1 MPYNVRGVSSGLR
14 YPVPSVVYFHGQM
27 MRLLFWLSFALISY
41 AYAGYP
47 LLLSLAGR
55 KRPVRKQYATP
66 SVSLLIAAR
75 NEQSNIAAKLQ
86 SIQTFQY
93 PAAQLQVI
101 VVSDGSTDGTADL
114 LLNAGTC
121 VRPVILEH
129 AVGKAEA
136 LNRGVAHATGDI
148 LVFSDARQT
157 FDPEAVQELVSC
169 FADPLV
175 GAASGELMLETA
187 DGQPSSD
194 GLGVYWKIEKMT
206 RKLESET
213 GSVVGVT
220 GAIYAMRR
228 HLFVPVPPGLLLDDV
243 LIPMQV
249 ARSGHRVIFHP
260 GAIARDRIFGETGK
274 EFSRKVRTL
283 TGNYQ
288 LLRLAPW
295 LLSPTNPLLFRLIS
309 HKLLRLVVPLLLV
322 LLLLSS
328 ALASGTFFKAVFV
341 AQIFFYAI
349 ALVGY
354 LAPAAREQRAVSV
367 AYTFTMLNV
376 AAAFAFYNFLGGRT
390 RWA

>member
-1 MPYNVRGVSSGLR
+1 
-14 YPVPSVVYFHGQM
+14 
-27 MRLLFWLSFALISY
+27 MRLLFWLSLALISY

-55 KRPVRKQYATP
+55 RRSLRKEHITP
-66 SVSLLIAAR
+66 TVSLIIAAR
-75 NEQSNIAAKLQ
+75 NEYSNIAAKLR
-86 SIQTFQY
+86 SIASFEY
-93 PAAQLQVI
+93 PATQLEVI
-101 VVSDGSTDGTADL
+101 AVSDGSTDGTADL
-114 LLNAGTC
+114 LLNAGER
-121 VRPVILEH
+121 VHAVLLEQ

-136 LNRGVAHATGDI
+136 LNRGVAQAKGDI

-157 FDPEAVQELVSC
+157 FDPDAIAELVSC

-175 GAASGELMLETA
+175 GAASGELMLEGN
-187 DGQPSSD
+187 DGQPSPD
-194 GLGVYWKIEKMT
+194 GLGIYWKIEKMT
-206 RKLESET
+206 RRLESQT

-228 HLFVPVPPGLLLDDV
+228 ELFVPVPEGLLLDDV

-249 ARSGHRVIFHP
+249 ARAGYRVIFHP
-260 GAIARDRIFGETGK
+260 GAIARDRIFQEAGK

-309 HKLLRLVVPLLLV
+309 HKLLRLAVPLLLV
-322 LLLLSS
+322 LLLFAS
-328 ALASGTFFKAVFV
+328 ALASGFFYKVAFV
-341 AQIFFYAI
+341 AQILFYTI

-354 LAPAAREQRAVSV
+354 LAPAARGQRAVSV